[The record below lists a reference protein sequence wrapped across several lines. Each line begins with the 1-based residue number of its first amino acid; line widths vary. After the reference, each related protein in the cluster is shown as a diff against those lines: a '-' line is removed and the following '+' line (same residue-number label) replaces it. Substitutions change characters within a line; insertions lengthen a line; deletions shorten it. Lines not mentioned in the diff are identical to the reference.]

1 MLSLPPLLRQPGFR
15 LFWLGVAFT
24 QIGSRATAAAN
35 LWQIQDLTDSI
46 FAVGVVSLVEGV
58 AVIGIAPLSGTIADP
73 MDRKRLLQIAQGAAL
88 LSSIVL
94 AITTFTNTIT
104 PLWIY
109 AATAVVSGAATF
121 DTPAR
126 QALIPALV
134 PRDRLIDAYALIQPL
149 GNLARLVG
157 PAIAGLLIAGWG
169 VGAVYVFDVVT
180 YAGLIAS
187 LAFVAFGRY
196 ELGPPQHWWHSV
208 LEGLRY
214 VRGKPLIWQLM
225 ALDLAA
231 VFFAAYR
238 VVLPALARD
247 VFVVGAQGYGF
258 LAAVPALGGLVG
270 AAIVYRLRRMPRKG
284 LLVLLATMAYAI
296 AAIGLRA
303 DVRTRPRAR
312 GRVRPLRRDHD
323 DDPSGR
329 RAAGDAR
336 PAARPRH
343 LALSDERARRA
354 GARSGAA
361 GRPRDRA
368 RRTARARGR
377 RRAHAGLRG
386 LARAHRHD
394 RAGLRG
400 LSSPSRS

>member
-1 MLSLPPLLRQPGFR
+1 VLSLPPLLRQPGFR

-58 AVIGIAPLSGTIADP
+58 AVIGIAPLGGTIADR

-258 LAAVPALGGLVG
+258 LAAVPALGGIVG

-296 AAIGLRA
+296 AAIGLGYAPTFALALVLAGALGLFDAITTTIRQA
-303 DVRTRPRAR
+303 VVQLETPDRLR
-312 GRVRPLRRDHD
+312 GRVTSLYQM
-323 DDPSGR
+323 S
-329 RAAGDAR
+329 AR
-336 PAARPRH
+336 GGPALGQAQLGALATALGAP
-343 LALSDERARRA
+343 LALAVG
-354 GARSGAA
+354 GALTLGYAA
-361 GRPRDRA
+361 WLALTGTTVRDYEA
-368 RRTARARGR
+368 
-377 RRAHAGLRG
+377 
-386 LARAHRHD
+386 
-394 RAGLRG
+394 
-400 LSSPSRS
+400 